1 MAKKYIVL
9 TSVQA
14 RDKAG
19 KKVIIPRS
27 PEPQDIPAGLVKELL
42 ARGAI
47 EESKDAAVTK
57 PAQPFDSGGD
67 DDESA
72 GSGDDASGD

>member
-1 MAKKYIVL
+1 MAKFIVN
-9 TSVQA
+9 TTIQT

-19 KKVIIPRS
+19 KKVVIPRS

-47 EESKDAAVTK
+47 EEPKGPTASK
-57 PAQPFDSGGD
+57 PAAGAADSGGAD
-67 DDESA
+67 DD
-72 GSGDDASGD
+72 GSGD